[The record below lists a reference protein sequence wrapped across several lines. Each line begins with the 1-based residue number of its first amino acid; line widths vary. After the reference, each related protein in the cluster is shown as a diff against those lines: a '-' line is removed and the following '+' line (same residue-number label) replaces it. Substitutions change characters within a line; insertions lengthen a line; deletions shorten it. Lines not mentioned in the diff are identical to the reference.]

1 MKEPKTDR
9 GCYREPK
16 GSSDSTHYQKILAS
30 PPYGLLGL
38 LSYYQN
44 LTIDTATQSLYT
56 VLMKHNR
63 FNPRSF
69 TDWCLVAMG
78 IIHMMLIPVGW
89 IIHWLRQQDYT
100 PITRRRTARIRT
112 HRIQRPRTPRRRTIS
127 TPRIKTTKPTITRS
141 RRWVKS
147 LGRYQVTHYNRE
159 TGQRHTTPRVSELY
173 PKK

>member
-1 MKEPKTDR
+1 MKEPKTNR

-16 GSSDSTHYQKILAS
+16 GSSDSVPIPKFLAS
-30 PPYGLLGL
+30 PPCGLLGL
-38 LSYYQN
+38 LACYQN

-56 VLMKHNR
+56 VLMKQDR

-78 IIHMMLIPVGW
+78 VIHMMLIPVGW
-89 IIHWLRQQDYT
+89 IIGWLQQQDYT
-100 PITRRRTARIRT
+100 PITSRRTAGIRT
-112 HRIQRPRTPRRRTIS
+112 HRIRRPRTPRKRTIT
-127 TPRIKTTKPTITRS
+127 TPRMKTPKPTITTS

-159 TGQRHTTPRVSELY
+159 TGQRHTTPKVSEMI